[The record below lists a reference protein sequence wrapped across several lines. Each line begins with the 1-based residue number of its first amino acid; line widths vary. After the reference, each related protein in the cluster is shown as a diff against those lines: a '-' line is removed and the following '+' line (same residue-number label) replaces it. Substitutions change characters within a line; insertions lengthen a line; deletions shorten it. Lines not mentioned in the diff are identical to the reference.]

1 MGNMRQVAAVVL
13 MLAAGCSTT
22 QVATNS
28 GAAKAA
34 TMIADRALTTPR
46 DGAARLIVTRDTG
59 FAGGGCLFEVL
70 ANGKLAAELRPGE
83 QVSLYVDPGECI
95 VGVQL
100 KGSLCP
106 KENAEIAVQSTAGA
120 TKNIRAG
127 VTQSLTLRLQQTAF

>member
-1 MGNMRQVAAVVL
+1 
-13 MLAAGCSTT
+13 MLAAGVAGCATT
-22 QVATNS
+22 QVATSS
-28 GAAKAA
+28 GAVKAPSV
-34 TMIADRALTTPR
+34 IVDQALTTPR
-46 DGAARLIVTRDTG
+46 DDAARLVVTRDTG

-70 ANGKLAAELRPGE
+70 ADGKLAAVLKPGE

-100 KGSLCP
+100 KGGLCP

-127 VTQSLTLRLQQTAF
+127 VTQNLDLRLQQTAF